1 MDVSSP
7 TKRRVL
13 ASLDVNAPSPNSKAA
28 GLKQHAKTDLS
39 PSGILKPFRDAAHLS
54 VSPEHKKRTLPS
66 ESNQQQP
73 AKKPCLDTMAV
84 PTSVPESRV
93 VEANMGDLEMAEP
106 DGSHTTTR
114 QRSVSPDAC
123 SVFDN
128 SVVDTS
134 QATAFTEPDLD
145 GVVPIGA
152 IPTIAVHVPLPPPQP
167 RRVPTREESRQK
179 AEILKLRLGLANYK
193 LRTGQAD
200 VPLDQLQMRPMP
212 GAKRRSPG
220 LPPSSSAATIRAP
233 APHAS
238 QEWFRPAAQAGEDVE
253 QQNASGQEEEEDG
266 DEAEG
271 APPVRAHAHAHAHA
285 HPFSPEKNLLPR
297 LAASG
302 LYTPQRSRFAE
313 EDEKLT
319 SSALRGG
326 AVNGLLSLARG

>member
-1 MDVSSP
+1 MY
-7 TKRRVL
+7 
-13 ASLDVNAPSPNSKAA
+13 
-28 GLKQHAKTDLS
+28 HALEILS
-39 PSGILKPFRDAAHLS
+39 PIGQYAFVFLVVRPILTWP
-54 VSPEHKKRTLPS
+54 
-66 ESNQQQP
+66 
-73 AKKPCLDTMAV
+73 PC
-84 PTSVPESRV
+84 
-93 VEANMGDLEMAEP
+93 
-106 DGSHTTTR
+106 
-114 QRSVSPDAC
+114 
-123 SVFDN
+123 
-128 SVVDTS
+128 
-134 QATAFTEPDLD
+134 
-145 GVVPIGA
+145 
-152 IPTIAVHVPLPPPQP
+152 
-167 RRVPTREESRQK
+167 QK

-238 QEWFRPAAQAGEDVE
+238 QEWFRPAAQAGEDGE
-253 QQNASGQEEEEDG
+253 QQNASGQEEEEDDG
-266 DEAEG
+266 EAEG
-271 APPVRAHAHAHAHA
+271 APPARAHAHSHA